1 MSQDYP
7 WKRFWVARGEDC
19 HLDEHGFL
27 SDPEFERGQYWNGH
41 LTPLKKLAGIP
52 FLGLLGEPGMGKSS
66 EFEEAVRQEEHDCAI
81 VCDSYL
87 HCNLN
92 AYSSEQRLIS
102 KMFENSTIENWK
114 AGEHRLTMF
123 FDGLD
128 EGLLDIKNLSSLL
141 SSQFNELSKFVHRLH
156 VRITC
161 RTADWR
167 MGLEQTAISLWSED
181 RVGVFEL
188 APLRRADVAA
198 AAEFESVD
206 GDHLLSEIRR
216 FDLEPFA
223 TNPVSLKFLLGIYK
237 QHGSLPDSKLDLYE
251 RGCRYLCTETNRNR
265 LDRGVLLNIPLDH
278 IFAVASRVAAI
289 TVFCGKPSVSMTLA
303 AEEGQGLSIS
313 ELAGGFE
320 QVGNERIDV
329 TEHLVR
335 ETLSTKLFSGRG
347 VHTMGFAHRTYAEFL
362 GARYVTDGRMAL
374 EQQRGLIF
382 HPEMTDRIVPQL
394 AETAAWMAM
403 HSTKIFDEIIEENPR
418 VLLTSD
424 VATVDDK
431 AKERLVDQL
440 VRELQLG
447 KNEDGG
453 WNSLDYYER
462 LKHPG
467 LAGQLKPILLDKTQH
482 HTTRRFICDLA
493 EKCRLPDLTDALL
506 GVLLNQTELPVVRHE
521 AGQAF
526 VASVSNPN
534 ELHVLKP
541 FTRGEAGPDPED
553 DLRGMALSALWGA
566 NQIDAQEI
574 FANCLVQPTNDTYF
588 GEYYAF
594 QERELTPK
602 LEPDDIPF
610 AMDWFSKCEPLGMLA
625 HPFEKLSQAVLG
637 RAFTLL
643 HLKHVRESVARF
655 ILSRLK
661 PIDQISDPSKLT
673 NSTSHE
679 LRRCLASRVIDQ
691 LPDSDGSFSTLNH
704 TFPTLVQLD
713 DIPWLIVEIDGSET
727 SERRRRW
734 SECLYSLQWRGPHA
748 FRDQIIACTERVPE
762 TRAEFQG
769 MFGSVE
775 VSSTEADRMRAQYR
789 EDLRFEARMAR
800 HAAKYQKKV
809 RPSPK
814 EQIAAYLDRFNR
826 GDMDAFW
833 RLQEAMMLTETN
845 RLQKVHHD
853 DLTEFP
859 GWEQADES
867 TRVQILAAA
876 EQYLG
881 HWAEVPEV
889 VQSPGVTH
897 RPDFAAYRALVLC
910 ERMLPHCLGNLDCST
925 WKRLASTVVLFPS
938 YDAISTGSQ
947 ERQRRLVCLAYKQC
961 PRAVIRSLL
970 GRLDQRNKDH
980 RQTGFR
986 ELRLVEDCWDQRLD
1000 DAVIEKVIPLVRRP
1014 ATRKGAIRFNVALR
1028 RQVPSIKRA
1037 VARKI
1042 IPAGPLKKR
1051 TKRPLS
1057 ISLTKDVLTSLI
1069 QKKSKR
1075 GIELAYQLL
1084 RSRNGPIARELARVS
1099 AVSLWKH
1106 LPNHGLP
1113 ALLPLFRVDR
1123 RFFCKV
1129 TSDVRYS
1136 PGSHSSNL
1144 TGANEGDLADL
1155 FLLLVREYPYSRTS
1169 DELPDLDSTE
1179 RFRDAIIH
1187 ELRHRGTHAACQ
1199 HIERIQQLEPS
1210 LEFLTWILQSA
1221 KKEFTRSNWAAMD
1234 VAEFREL
1241 TAKPRNR
1248 LVRSEQELLTVVLES
1263 LDRLQTMLQGETPAV
1278 RDVWDL
1284 RVIPGKKSI
1293 AGGKKD
1299 NEKAKLEWRPVDE
1312 NDFSDYVVRH
1322 LRRDLREC
1330 GIVSLREVELRRGR
1344 SEAGHRTDI
1353 LIIATIQPQEQ
1364 SNATSFRLMIE
1375 SKGCWHQELE
1385 TAMQS
1390 QLLDRYMEKNH
1401 CDTGI
1406 YLVGWFNCEKWTSQD
1421 GRQKKS
1427 PKLAIDDFRKQIE
1440 DQASDLSM
1448 AGKTIKAIV
1457 VDFTLA

>member
-1 MSQDYP
+1 MSQEYP
-7 WKRFWVARGEDC
+7 WKRFWVARGKDC
-19 HLDEHGFL
+19 QLDERGFL

-41 LTPLKKLAGIP
+41 LTPLNELAGIP

-66 EFEEAVRQEEHDCAI
+66 EFEEAIRQEEHDCAI
-81 VCDSYL
+81 GCDSYL
-87 HCNLN
+87 HCDLN
-92 AYSSEQRLIS
+92 VFSSEQRLIS
-102 KMFENSTIENWK
+102 KMFENSTVENWK

-141 SSQFNELSKFVHRLH
+141 SFQFNELSKFVHRLH

-167 MGLEQTAISLWSED
+167 MGLEQAAINLWGKEH
-181 RVGVFEL
+181 VGIFEL
-188 APLRRADVAA
+188 APLRRVDVSAA
-198 AAEFESVD
+198 TEIESVD
-206 GDHLLSEIRR
+206 GEHLLSEIRR

-237 QHGSLPDSKLDLYE
+237 KHGALPDSKLDLYE
-251 RGCRYLCTETNRNR
+251 RGCRYLCTETNLSR
-265 LDRGVLLNIPLDH
+265 LDRDVLPSIPIDH
-278 IFAVASRVAAI
+278 IFAVASRIAAI
-289 TVFCGKPSVSMTLA
+289 TVFCGMPSVSQALA
-303 AEEGQGLSIS
+303 ANEGQGICIS

-320 QVGNERIDV
+320 QVGDEQIKI

-347 VHTMGFAHRTYAEFL
+347 IHTMGFAHRTYAEFL
-362 GARYVTDGRMAL
+362 AARYVTDGRMAL
-374 EQQRGLIF
+374 QQQRGLIF
-382 HPEMTDRIVPQL
+382 HPEMNDRIVPQL

-403 HSTKIFDEIIEENPR
+403 HSSEIFEEIVEENPR

-424 VATVDDK
+424 VATVDDG
-431 AKERLVDQL
+431 AKERLVYQL
-440 VRELQLG
+440 IRELQLG

-467 LAGQLKPILLDKTQH
+467 LAGQLKPFLLDKTQH

-493 EKCRLPDLTDALL
+493 EKCRLHDLSDALL
-506 GVLLNQTELPVVRHE
+506 GVLLDQTEPPVVRHE
-521 AGQAF
+521 AGKAF

-541 FTRGEAGPDPED
+541 FTRGEAGPDPDD

-574 FANCLVQPTNDTYF
+574 FANCLIPPTNDTYF
-588 GEYYAF
+588 GEYVAF
-594 QERELTPK
+594 QEREFTPK

-625 HPFEKLSQAVLG
+625 HPFEKLSEAVLS

-661 PIDQISDPSKLT
+661 PIDQISDSSKLA
-673 NSTSHE
+673 NSTAHK

-691 LPDSDGSFSTLNH
+691 LPDADGSFSTLNH

-713 DIPWLIVEIDGSET
+713 DIPWMIAEIDGSE
-727 SERRRRW
+727 SPERRRRW
-734 SECLYSLQWRGPHA
+734 SKCLYSLQWRGPHA
-748 FRDQIIACTERVPE
+748 FRDQIIACTERVTE
-762 TRAEFQG
+762 ARSEFQG

-775 VSSTEADRMRAQYR
+775 LRSTEADRMRAQYR

-800 HAAKYQKKV
+800 RAAKYQKEV

-833 RLQEAMMLTETN
+833 RLQEAMMLTETSKV
-845 RLQKVHHD
+845 QKAHHD

-859 GWEQADES
+859 GWEKADES
-867 TRVQILAAA
+867 TRDQILAAA

-881 HWAEVPEV
+881 HWATVPEV
-889 VQSPGVTH
+889 VRSPGVTH

-910 ERMLPHCLGNLDCST
+910 ERLLPHGLGNLDSST
-925 WKRLASTVVLFPS
+925 WKRLASTVVLFPA
-938 YDAISTGSQ
+938 YDSISKGSE
-947 ERQRRLVCLAYKQC
+947 ERQRRLVGLAYKQC
-961 PRAVIRSLL
+961 PEAVIRALL
-970 GRLDQRNKDH
+970 GRLDQRNSDY

-1000 DAVIEKVIPLVRRP
+1000 DALIEKVSPLVRRR
-1014 ATRKGAIRFNVALR
+1014 ATRKGASRLHVRLR
-1028 RQVPSIKRA
+1028 RQVSGIKRA
-1037 VARKI
+1037 VAPKFS
-1042 IPAGPLKKR
+1042 PKVQSLKG
-1051 TKRPLS
+1051 TIRPLS

-1069 QKKSKR
+1069 KMRSKR

-1084 RSRNGPIARELARVS
+1084 RSRNGRIARELARVS

-1113 ALLPLFRVDR
+1113 TLLPLFRIDR
-1123 RFFCKV
+1123 RFFCEV
-1129 TSDVRYS
+1129 IPDVRRG

-1144 TGANEGDLADL
+1144 NRASEQDLAEL

-1169 DELPDLDSTE
+1169 DERPGLDSTE

-1187 ELRHRGTHAACQ
+1187 ELRHRGTYAACEQ
-1199 HIERIQQLEPS
+1199 IERIQLLAPS
-1210 LEFLTWILQSA
+1210 LEFLTWTLQSA
-1221 KKEFTRSNWAAMD
+1221 KKEFMRSNWAAMN
-1234 VAEFREL
+1234 VAEFREFA
-1241 TAKPRNR
+1241 TKPKNR
-1248 LVRSEQELLTVVLES
+1248 LVRSEKELLTVVLES
-1263 LDRLQTMLQGETPAV
+1263 LNRLQTLLQGETPAV

-1284 RVIPGKKSI
+1284 HVVPATKSN
-1293 AGGKKD
+1293 GGAKG
-1299 NEKAKLEWRPVDE
+1299 KAKLEWRPVDE

-1322 LRRDLREC
+1322 LRRDLKDC

-1344 SEAGHRTDI
+1344 SEPGHRTDI
-1353 LIIATIQPQEQ
+1353 LVIATIQTQDQ
-1364 SNATSFRLMIE
+1364 SKSRSYRLMIE

-1385 TAMQS
+1385 TAMES
-1390 QLLDRYMEKNH
+1390 QLLDRYMAKNH

-1406 YLVGWFNCEKWTSQD
+1406 YLVGWFNCEKWTSED
-1421 GRQKKS
+1421 SRQRKA
-1427 PKLAIDDFRKQIE
+1427 PKLAINDFRKQIE
-1440 DQASDLSM
+1440 TQASNLSM
-1448 AGKTIKAIV
+1448 NGKTIEAIV
-1457 VDFTLA
+1457 VDVSLA